1 MAARARPFGLFVLS
15 PPCLREA
22 GTRDERTGDMAV
34 LQGVFRCAL
43 ASTFVLHIGSGADP
57 VSADER
63 MAEQL
68 TSVLGQER
76 GAIATLSDQRLAQ
89 ITRVTAAADLP
100 APNLV
105 YDLSFIQSLPAAS
118 GDAQWQC
125 LTEALYFEARGETIY
140 GQFAVGEVILN
151 RVDSAAYPDTACD
164 VINQG
169 TGRRYACQFSYTCD
183 GIPEVVNEQAAWEQ
197 VGKVAQILLD
207 GAPRD
212 LTDGA
217 THYHTDAVSPS
228 WARRFPRTAE
238 IGVHNFYR
246 EPVRTAS
253 N

>member
-1 MAARARPFGLFVLS
+1 MASV
-15 PPCLREA
+15 
-22 GTRDERTGDMAV
+22 V
-34 LQGVFRCAL
+34 LQLGI
-43 ASTFVLHIGSGADP
+43 STERVA
-57 VSADER
+57 ADEQ
-63 MAEQL
+63 MFEQL
-68 TSVLGQER
+68 SSVLDQER
-76 GAIATLSDQRLAQ
+76 DAVATMSDQRIAQ
-89 ITRVTAAADLP
+89 LTALPDQSADLLTRDP
-100 APNLV
+100 
-105 YDLSFIQSLPAAS
+105 DLLYNPDFIQSLPVAA

-183 GIPEVVNEQAAWEQ
+183 GIPEVVSEQAAWEQ